1 MTFVVETRT
10 DTFETKRIM
19 SINWMRTLRVTTGST
34 LSDHRRSEENREE
47 CGILNVVRWSRAR
60 RRYWNEHVSRKGD
73 MRQTRLN

>member
-19 SINWMRTLRVTTGST
+19 SINWMRTLRVTTGSA
-34 LSDHRRSEENREE
+34 LSDHRRSEEIREE